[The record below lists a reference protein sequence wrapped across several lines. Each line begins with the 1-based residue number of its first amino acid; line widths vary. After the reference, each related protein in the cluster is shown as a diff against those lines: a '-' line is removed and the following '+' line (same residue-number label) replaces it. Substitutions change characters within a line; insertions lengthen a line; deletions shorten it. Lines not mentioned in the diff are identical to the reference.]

1 MRGSAALYRL
11 QRDEPGLDLLAMVH
25 RASAHASK
33 TDLSQLHRLLPAP
46 MPMLSSAQEQDFAAP
61 VQGVGSVA
69 DKACYCWGPH
79 ELQAQPK
86 MRVFRAKT
94 ALTVEWGS
102 LSRTPVLFFQAAR
115 RLNSQDDFD
124 WSRRI
129 NIAVSAQES
138 FDLLQVCLGRTDHCK
153 LQFHGTHRNKSVEL
167 KKSADA
173 ASGFSL
179 LVRLSQPGSSA
190 VLGLAG
196 FDVASLVQLLAISIA
211 SKLPVAGNA
220 ANVSFLAQTVA
231 MLELKRS
238 P

>member
-33 TDLSQLHRLLPAP
+33 TDLSQLRRLLPAP
-46 MPMLSSAQEQDFAAP
+46 LPMPMPLSAPEQDFAAP
-61 VQGVGSVA
+61 VQASAVLPIKPAAVG
-69 DKACYCWGPH
+69 GPH

-94 ALTVEWGS
+94 ALTVECGS

-115 RLNSQDDFD
+115 RLNSQVDFD

-138 FDLLQVCLGRTDHCK
+138 FEMLQVCLGRTDHCK

-179 LVRLSQPGSSA
+179 LVRLSQTGAAAGHQHCKQTAGCRQCGRCQFFSA
-190 VLGLAG
+190 DGRNAG
-196 FDVASLVQLLAISIA
+196 AE
-211 SKLPVAGNA
+211 K
-220 ANVSFLAQTVA
+220 VSVNYCSARWL
-231 MLELKRS
+231 
-238 P
+238 